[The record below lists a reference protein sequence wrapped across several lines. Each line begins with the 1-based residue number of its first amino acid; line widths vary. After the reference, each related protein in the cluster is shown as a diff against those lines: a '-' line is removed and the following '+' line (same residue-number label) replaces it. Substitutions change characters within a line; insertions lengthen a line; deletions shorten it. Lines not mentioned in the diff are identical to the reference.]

1 MIVGHTAHG
10 LLQPAQRAQLSGQ
23 PGPSKAVPVLH
34 QRALQVGEGLRGE
47 LPQPLRVVQLNLS
60 QHLLEKPQHI
70 GHAIGQSLA
79 VELHKA
85 DAVPWVPQLA
95 GREGGRG
102 DPPGEG
108 ADPALQLYKVPP
120 SCTQLSEALREQRY
134 QGDQPFGHGTQVE
147 AHVQVDH
154 PTGRQLV
161 GKDLRSGGQLLHLP
175 RNRAVLRLQILH
187 SEKGDCRQRLRGVM
201 GKLPRLQLRRV
212 LDDLLELSLAE
223 AVLVS
228 VQGSPLFGLCPLS
241 QGFAGHAEH
250 RDTVRVVQEQPL
262 QGALEH
268 WLASGQAGADLLQG
282 GLVPQPLQR
291 ISIIDPVGNRA
302 EHPAQPSGVRA
313 RVLLP

>member
-1 MIVGHTAHG
+1 MIVGHTAHLFCNQPRGRQLGCDAIGARAVSHPHHPG
-10 LLQPAQRAQLSGQ
+10 LHPRTGS
-23 PGPSKAVPVLH
+23 PGK
-34 QRALQVGEGLRGE
+34 
-47 LPQPLRVVQLNLS
+47 LPQPARVIQLDLTEHFPQELYHRARPWGKGLASEREQPTGLS
-60 QHLLEKPQHI
+60 
-70 GHAIGQSLA
+70 GA
-79 VELHKA
+79 
-85 DAVPWVPQLA
+85 QLA